1 MNDNYDIE
9 KGTVFR
15 KATGRYYKES
25 TFVDIQLTPHTENK
39 WKTKFKNIRD
49 ALFEGTTPSSAYTP
63 ITPQKSRCDN
73 CMIS

>member
-9 KGTVFR
+9 KGLVFR
-15 KATGRYYKES
+15 KATGQYYKES
-25 TFVDIQLTPHTENK
+25 TFVDIQLTPHTE

-49 ALFEGTTPSSAYTP
+49 VLFEGTTPSSAS